1 MKPGIPKQLSR
12 RNRTKGIDMGRGF
25 LYLLPW
31 LIGFAVFKLYPILAT
46 AVYSFTNYNLFN
58 ASFKF
63 IGLKNYESIF
73 TSSRYMNSFSVTFK
87 YAFLTVP
94 LKLAFALF
102 IAHILNSKLKGIKF
116 FRTAYYIPS
125 ILGGSVA
132 IAVLWQFVWQND
144 GLVNQ
149 ILGFFGAGKVNWL
162 GDPSYT
168 LYVVS
173 LLRVWQFGSAMV
185 MFLAALKNVPA
196 DLYEAAMI
204 DGASR
209 IRTFFSI
216 TIPLISPIIFYNV
229 VTQLVQ
235 TFQEFNGPYIITQG
249 GPLGSTT
256 LITLLIYQ
264 NAFKTYNMGMASA
277 LAWLLFMIVA
287 VLSVIAF
294 ISQKYW
300 VYYNED

>member
-1 MKPGIPKQLSR
+1 MKQKIAKQLSH
-12 RNRTKGIDMGRGF
+12 RNRKKGIDMGRGF

-46 AVYSFTNYNLFN
+46 AAYSFTNYNLFN
-58 ASFKF
+58 ATYSF

-73 TSSRYMNSFSVTFK
+73 TSSRYMNSFAVTFK

-149 ILGFFGAGKVNWL
+149 VLGFFGAQKVNWL

-185 MFLAALKNVPA
+185 MFLAALKNVPK

-204 DGASR
+204 DGASKV
-209 IRTFFSI
+209 RTFFSI
-216 TIPLISPIIFYNV
+216 TIPLISPIIFYNI

-249 GPLGSTT
+249 GPMGSTT

-294 ISQKYW
+294 TSQKYW

>member
-1 MKPGIPKQLSR
+1 
-12 RNRTKGIDMGRGF
+12 
-25 LYLLPW
+25 

-294 ISQKYW
+294 TSQKYW